1 MKTFWSF
8 VAGGVAVAFLCAAS
22 GMQRKW
28 EVHSTIVGLMNS
40 NNSEQTHLISLPHDS
55 ETIGSHIIS
64 DGPERALVIIYRV
77 PKK

>member
-22 GMQRKW
+22 GVQKEWDVYSVETGVIPSDGSRQRQPIGLPGES
-28 EVHSTIVGLMNS
+28 EV
-40 NNSEQTHLISLPHDS
+40 
-55 ETIGSHIIS
+55 IGSHIIK
-64 DGPERALVIIYRV
+64 DGSLNNLVIIYRV

>member
-22 GMQRKW
+22 GVQKEW
-28 EVHSTIVGLMNS
+28 EVHSVCVGLI
-40 NNSEQTHLISLPHDS
+40 SEGPDKKMIGDLPHGS
-55 ETIGSHIIS
+55 EPIGSHVQKEGS
-64 DGPERALVIIYRV
+64 LNQVYIIYRI

>member
-22 GMQRKW
+22 GVQKEWDVYSMNAGVVNLTSRSDKLSFGLPAGS
-28 EVHSTIVGLMNS
+28 EV
-40 NNSEQTHLISLPHDS
+40 
-55 ETIGSHIIS
+55 IGSHMVN
-64 DGPERALVIIYRV
+64 DGTFTSAIIIYRV